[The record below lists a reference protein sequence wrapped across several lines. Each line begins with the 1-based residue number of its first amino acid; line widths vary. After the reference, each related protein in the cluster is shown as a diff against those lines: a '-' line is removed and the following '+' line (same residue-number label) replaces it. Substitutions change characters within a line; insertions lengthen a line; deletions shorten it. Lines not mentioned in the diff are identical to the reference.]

1 MKVLVTGS
9 EGFVGR
15 VVCAELNAGGH
26 SVEPFD
32 KVFSQDILD
41 NRALIKGSIGCDAV
55 VRCAALLGRAGESN
69 AAIMATNV
77 DGTANVLHAASQ
89 ANIENVVV
97 LSSVAALGV
106 FKGERS
112 PDFLPLDESHP
123 CYPCTPYA
131 HSKYQA
137 EEQCSRHSQA
147 TGMNIVCLRPP
158 GVWSEQTYHRIAALR
173 QARPEF
179 EWDPFWEYGAF
190 LDARDLAAACIA
202 ALKPEIEG
210 YHCLLVSSSD
220 ITTSGKTSKELVEML
235 HPSIDWKG
243 GQEYV
248 EHPYHTLLRNDLA
261 RRTLNWE
268 PVHRWADFVSQTGR
282 DE

>member
-41 NRALIKGSIGCDAV
+41 NRALIKGSGGCDAV
-55 VRCAALLGRAGESN
+55 VHCAALLGRAGESN

-97 LSSVAALGV
+97 LSSVDALGV

-123 CYPCTPYA
+123 CYPCTSYER
-131 HSKYQA
+131 SKYQA
-137 EEQCSRHSQA
+137 EEQCSRHSRA

-158 GVWSEQTYHRIAALR
+158 GVWSRWPMELIALSR
-173 QARPEF
+173 
-179 EWDPFWEYGAF
+179 DPGSAMPSR
-190 LDARDLAAACIA
+190 LQ
-202 ALKPEIEG
+202 
-210 YHCLLVSSSD
+210 HCVRCREHLGKQERELNLLV
-220 ITTSGKTSKELVEML
+220 
-235 HPSIDWKG
+235 
-243 GQEYV
+243 
-248 EHPYHTLLRNDLA
+248 
-261 RRTLNWE
+261 RR
-268 PVHRWADFVSQTGR
+268 
-282 DE
+282 